1 MKSIGKKGHELFLG
15 LNPLFLTL
23 VIFVFMRYSY
33 WETKTWLQ
41 GIDFAII
48 GSGIVGLCCA
58 LELRKLHP
66 KAKIVLFE
74 KGRLPQGASTKN
86 AGFACFGSLT
96 ELLDDLNHHHPEEIY
111 HLVQKRFEGLKL
123 LRSLLGDKALDLKT
137 YGGYELF
144 PKKDKEYFE
153 RATQKIAEINQLL
166 SPLFQADVFALQPT
180 PYGFN
185 NVHDQIVFNR
195 FEAQIDTGKMMQALL
210 QKAIAADI
218 RVLNNVA
225 LNHYTERNDG
235 VALDF
240 GDFTTHCSQLFL
252 ATNGFSNALLDTQ
265 ALAPARAQV
274 LITEPIE
281 NLAIKGCFHLDR
293 GYYYFRNIDNRIL
306 LGGGRNLDIKGEQ
319 TTDFGLNLRIQRELE
334 HLLHTVILPN
344 REVNIAQRWSGIMGM
359 GQQKTAIVKT
369 TEKNI
374 HCGIRLGGMGVAIGS
389 SIGKALAQL
398 AR

>member
-1 MKSIGKKGHELFLG
+1 
-15 LNPLFLTL
+15 
-23 VIFVFMRYSY
+23 MRYSY

-58 LELRKLHP
+58 LELRKQHP

-96 ELLDDLNHHHPEEIY
+96 ELLDDLNHHRPEEIFR
-111 HLVQKRFEGLKL
+111 LVQKRLEGLEL
-123 LRSLLGDKALDLKT
+123 LRTLVGDKALGFKA

-144 PKKDKEYFE
+144 PKKDKEHFE
-153 RATQKIAEINQLL
+153 HYVHKMEEINQLL
-166 SPLFQADVFALQPT
+166 HPLFQAEVFALQPT
-180 PYGFN
+180 PYGFG
-185 NVHDQIVFNR
+185 NVLDQIVFNR
-195 FEAQIDTGKMMQALL
+195 FEAQIDTGKMMQVLL

-225 LNHYTERNDG
+225 LNDYTELNNG
-235 VALDF
+235 VDLDF
-240 GDFTTHCSQLFL
+240 GEFTTHCSQLFL

-293 GYYYFRNIDNRIL
+293 GYYYFRNIDQRIL
-306 LGGGRNLDIKGEQ
+306 LGGGRNLDIKGEE
-319 TTDFGLNLRIQRELE
+319 TTDFGLNSKIQRELE
-334 HLLHTVILPN
+334 YLLHTVILPN
-344 REVNIAQRWSGIMGM
+344 RDVKIAQRWSGIMGM

-369 TEKNI
+369 IGKNT

-398 AR
+398 AH

>member
-1 MKSIGKKGHELFLG
+1 
-15 LNPLFLTL
+15 
-23 VIFVFMRYSY
+23 MRYSY

-58 LELRKLHP
+58 LELRKRYP
-66 KAKIVLFE
+66 NAKIVLFE

-96 ELLDDLNHHHPEEIY
+96 ELLDDLNHHHSDEIY
-111 HLVQKRFEGLKL
+111 TLVQKRVEGLKQ
-123 LRSLLGDKALDLKT
+123 LRALVGDKTLDFKA

-144 PKKDKEYFE
+144 PKKDEDHFE
-153 RATQKIAEINQLL
+153 RYRHKMAKINQLL
-166 SPLFQADVFALQPT
+166 HPLFQADVFTLQPT
-180 PYGFN
+180 PYGFS
-185 NVHDQIVFNR
+185 NVLNQIVFNR

-218 RVLNNVA
+218 RVLNNVS
-225 LNHYTERNDG
+225 LNNYTELNDG
-235 VALDF
+235 VDLDF
-240 GDFTTHCSQLFL
+240 GDFTTNCSQLFL

-274 LITEPIE
+274 LITEPME
-281 NLAIKGCFHLDR
+281 NLALKGCFHLDR
-293 GYYYFRNIDNRIL
+293 GYYYFRNINNRIL
-306 LGGGRNLDIKGEQ
+306 LGGGRNLDIKSEE
-319 TTDFGLNLRIQRELE
+319 TSDFGLNPKIQHELE

-344 REVNIAQRWSGIMGM
+344 QEVTIAQRWSGIMGM

-369 TEKNI
+369 IGKNT

-398 AR
+398 AH